1 MAEPSLIEHSLAEAA
16 AMMNGVLQGGRGGE
30 GARWSGAEID
40 SRRVRG
46 GELFFALLGE
56 HADGHDFAARALE
69 AGAAAAVVHRDM
81 ELPGPSIR
89 VADVYAAFHQLT
101 RAIRS
106 RQPEHLVGITGSA
119 GKTTTKELIGAFLG
133 RCFRTERSP
142 GNYNNLYGFPLALL
156 GTAGDC
162 QWLVAEMGMSV
173 PGELAGVSRLGR
185 PDVAVYTNV
194 RPVHLENFGTLE
206 AIAEAKSELLAGVPD
221 GGVMVANADDPR
233 VMGIAE
239 KFARE
244 RGGVIITYALEA
256 KNAQVRGRDLEPLA
270 SGPGTRFTLESPQ
283 GEVELTLPIHGL
295 YNVENCLAAAA
306 CALHLGVPLGE
317 LQPALDAFRPSSH
330 RGEIAEAAAGFL
342 IVDDCYNSNPDAA
355 KKALLSAS
363 RLPGRRHVAVL
374 GDMLELG
381 PRELD
386 FHAEVGAAAAE
397 LGFDFVLAVG
407 KRSRHLLAAVLAGGG
422 RGAAADN
429 AAAAVAWL
437 GVSQHEL
444 PGGPLGEGDVVLVK
458 ASRGMALESVV
469 EFLRGAGGGES

>member
-1 MAEPSLIEHSLAEAA
+1 MAERSLAEAA
-16 AMMNGVLQGGRGGE
+16 AMMDGVLHEGDGRDRVGRT
-30 GARWSGAEID
+30 RWSGAAID
-40 SRRVRG
+40 SRRIAG
-46 GELFFALLGE
+46 GELFFALPGE
-56 HADGHDFAARALE
+56 MVDGHDYAARALA
-69 AGAAAAVVHRDM
+69 AGAAAAVVHREM

-89 VADVYAAFHQLT
+89 VDDAYQALHELT
-101 RAIRS
+101 RAIR
-106 RQPEHLVGITGSA
+106 RQQPEHLVGITGSA
-119 GKTTTKELIGAFLG
+119 GKTTTKELIAAFLG
-133 RCFRTERSP
+133 RRWRTEKSP

-156 GTAGDC
+156 GAADDC

-173 PGELAGVSRLGR
+173 PGELAEVSRLGR

-221 GGVMVANADDPR
+221 GGTMVANADDPR

-244 RGGVIITYALEA
+244 RNGVIVTYALEA
-256 KNAQVRGRDLEPLA
+256 KNGQVRGRDLEPLA
-270 SGPGTRFTLESPQ
+270 SGPGTGFTLESPW
-283 GEVELTLPIHGL
+283 GELRLTLPIHGL

-306 CALHLGVPLGE
+306 CALHLGVPPSE
-317 LQPALDAFRPSSH
+317 LQPALDDFRPSSH
-330 RGEIAEAAAGFL
+330 RGEVARAAAGFL

-363 RLPGRRHVAVL
+363 KLPGRRRVAVL

-381 PRELD
+381 PRELE
-386 FHAEVGAAAAE
+386 FHAEVGEAAAR

-407 KRSRHLLAAVLAGGG
+407 KRSRHLLEAVLAGGG
-422 RGAAADN
+422 RGAGVEN
-429 AAAAVAWL
+429 AAAAVSWL
-437 GVSQHEL
+437 GASQDEL
-444 PGGPLGEGDVVLVK
+444 PGGKLGEGDVVLVK

-469 EFLRGAGGGES
+469 ELLRGAGGGKD